1 MPRAIRHVCNNT
13 KGWRMTHDELLAK
26 IEALKSPKGGWSKES
41 LKSLG
46 VSWPPKRG
54 WKNKLL
60 SQTIEKDKQ

>member
-1 MPRAIRHVCNNT
+1 MS
-13 KGWRMTHDELLAK
+13 HDELLAK

-60 SQTIEKDKQ
+60 SQTIEKETK